1 MFLRRVVP
9 PLPAATYD
17 GVDVVAISHLH
28 HDHCDVPSLA
38 MLDRDVAIIVPDGGE
53 EFVRG
58 NGFRNVVALRPGQS
72 HRVGPVTLTATPAVH
87 DGTRKPFGPSAA
99 AVGYLITS
107 ADSRIYFA
115 GDTDLFPAMRDLS
128 PDLDLALLP
137 VWGWGPSLGP
147 GHLDPVRAATAVELL
162 RPRHAVPIHWG
173 TLFPYGLKAFYADR
187 LRCRPAPSRSAVA
200 DRGGTEVLML
210 DPSGGRYGWRDGR
223 GGGWAGA
230 VAPSSWPSCSSNGL
244 ALGITIALVPGDLG
258 GRDVG
263 CVAGRGPARRSP
275 VRFFGRSSS
284 RRPSVSAGPES
295 SSGFSSAR
303 R

>member
-1 MFLRRVVP
+1 VSFLGHATAMLDVTGVRVLTDPVLRTRLMFLRRVVP
-9 PLPAATYD
+9 PVPAATYD

-38 MLDRDVAIIVPDGGE
+38 MLDREVAIIVPDGGE

-58 NGFRNVVALRPGQS
+58 NGFRNVVPLRPGQS

-173 TLFPYGLKAFYADR
+173 TLFPYGLKAFYPDR
-187 LRCRPAPSRSAVA
+187 LRVPPRAFARAVA
-200 DRGGTEVLML
+200 DRGGTEVLVL
-210 DPSGGRYGWRDGR
+210 DPSGD
-223 GGGWAGA
+223 
-230 VAPSSWPSCSSNGL
+230 
-244 ALGITIALVPGDLG
+244 
-258 GRDVG
+258 
-263 CVAGRGPARRSP
+263 P
-275 VRFFGRSSS
+275 VRL
-284 RRPSVSAGPES
+284 P
-295 SSGFSSAR
+295 
-303 R
+303 